1 MAPRSPRPRTFV
13 TPANGSGFDSINFTI
28 LQGEDNESYLRLEG
42 PEYASTTTGC
52 SDVVC
57 SAKAP
62 TLDRSPSSVSYFS
75 ECSTHFQFYL
85 LLPRSF

>member
-1 MAPRSPRPRTFV
+1 MIVIRLGMAGRTRGYMLNGEWHHLVQGRARTFV

-57 SAKAP
+57 SAKCKG
-62 TLDRSPSSVSYFS
+62 TYS
-75 ECSTHFQFYL
+75 
-85 LLPRSF
+85 